1 MPLSDPSQ
9 FLMVKVD
16 PDIVDMVDDFLENQR
31 REVLKLRTALATD
44 QWQTVRR
51 IGHGLKGIGGM
62 YGFSWITEAGRVM
75 SREILRRSRNWRN
88 SWRDTSRRSAMRRAI
103 GVDAG

>member
-62 YGFSWITEAGRVM
+62 YGFSWITEAGRVIEQGDPE
-75 SREILRRSRNWRN
+75 EIPKLAEQLEGYLKEVRYE
-88 SWRDTSRRSAMRRAI
+88 
-103 GVDAG
+103 AGDWG